1 MDRRTGSIPAGINLG
16 LAVDVERKDGS
27 RFLVVPVI
35 KGADEMDFADF
46 LARYEEL
53 VEKAPPEQAAPDDFA
68 GATITLTNPGTL
80 GTTAS
85 VPRLMPN
92 QGTIVATGTI
102 RTSARTGA

>member
-1 MDRRTGSIPAGINLG
+1 MGWTSPAST
-16 LAVDVERKDGS
+16 R
-27 RFLVVPVI
+27 
-35 KGADEMDFADF
+35 
-46 LARYEEL
+46 RYEEL
-53 VEKAPPEQAAPDDFA
+53 VEKARTNKLSPDDFA

-102 RTSARTGA
+102 RASARTGA